1 MNQITVGETYTHA
14 LTGDRLKVIRLT
26 GEIATCETETERVIT
41 EKPYLATN
49 RVICNIKNLKKIIL

>member
-26 GEIATCETETERVIT
+26 GEIATCETERVIT

-49 RVICNIKNLKKIIL
+49 RVICNIKNFK